1 MSKQNSYIDLS
12 SQRDLINSLID
23 EKNRLVSEGKYLEA
37 NEIKNKI
44 NEIRCNSLNNKT
56 LSLSEIQEK
65 QIENLE
71 EAFNNDFRLLAE
83 QWEERLSEFVEKG
96 KQSESDLNNMH
107 NIQMEELINNLTNN
121 YPQIKYSKSYLE
133 MKQIEMNYA
142 KQEQFKEAHYYK
154 CKCDKMEKQENEN
167 YNKKRNA
174 HIQLKAEIL
183 GNKQEIEKKCLRE
196 KLDRQFEL
204 LNKHKEKDFQQLTLK
219 YKNLKKELDSL
230 HKKQKMGDKNKI
242 NVIKMNNALERI
254 NNLVMSKTLGKYT
267 ENSSQQQSQ
276 SISVKESY
284 EQGNNNN
291 GNEIDENEMLGYDEN
306 VGIIVEQ
313 EINNEEMLMNKCCQ
327 DGNNHQSEISD
338 SQGGEEH

>member
-1 MSKQNSYIDLS
+1 M
-12 SQRDLINSLID
+12 
-23 EKNRLVSEGKYLEA
+23 
-37 NEIKNKI
+37 
-44 NEIRCNSLNNKT
+44 
-56 LSLSEIQEK
+56 
-65 QIENLE
+65 
-71 EAFNNDFRLLAE
+71 
-83 QWEERLSEFVEKG
+83 
-96 KQSESDLNNMH
+96 
-107 NIQMEELINNLTNN
+107 
-121 YPQIKYSKSYLE
+121 
-133 MKQIEMNYA
+133 
-142 KQEQFKEAHYYK
+142 
-154 CKCDKMEKQENEN
+154 
-167 YNKKRNA
+167 
-174 HIQLKAEIL
+174 
-183 GNKQEIEKKCLRE
+183 
-196 KLDRQFEL
+196 DRQFDL
-204 LNKHKEKDFQQLTLK
+204 LNKHKEKEFQQLTLK

-242 NVIKMNNALERI
+242 NVMKMNNALERI

-291 GNEIDENEMLGYDEN
+291 GNEMDENEMLGYDDN